1 MRAPLFA
8 VATLIAIGCGG
19 GGHGG
24 GDAAPPVVDAD
35 PAAPDAGPDADLPDA
50 DPRAPDAG
58 PDAGPSSDW
67 HPDHLAI
74 GTLYEGDSGADTFF
88 TRVAPRFP
96 AGRRLDYAY
105 LYLNG
110 GGQIGEWPRKVGQ
123 LVRGARRNGMV
134 PVLIVYA
141 MNGDSDSAAAVFA
154 NMRDPAYLATYF
166 RALRDAVEDAGDDL
180 VGFVIEPDM
189 LGYLQQQIA
198 GDFGGDPARIPAA
211 TRAAYDSGVLV
222 RGRDPAFADTLPGLV
237 QAINHTIRSRGR
249 KVFLGWQLNLWGAP
263 GGAARGIIHATEEL
277 GQNAGLTRIR
287 DNARALASF
296 ASRAQIASGAD
307 FVSIDK
313 YGLDG
318 AGAAGA
324 NPANPADSYWFW
336 NADLWSNYLVFVRTL
351 RDQLGLPM
359 VLWQI
364 PVGRINTTATT
375 SPTEYNPSG
384 RFPDLDNT
392 SQRFEDSASSYF
404 FGDTFTTSGARLT
417 YFARN
422 DSADPL
428 ISSRGGTVTWGSH
441 MRAAADAGVV
451 AILFGAGV
459 GIATRGVP
467 QPSGPLVDQ
476 PTDGY
481 YWITRVQ
488 AYYGAPV
495 ALP

>member
-1 MRAPLFA
+1 VRALLFA
-8 VATLIAIGCGG
+8 VASLIVNGCGG
-19 GGHGG
+19 GGAGG
-24 GDAAPPVVDAD
+24 GDAAPPVDAD
-35 PAAPDAGPDADLPDA
+35 PAAPDADPSAPDGRPDADLPDA

-58 PDAGPSSDW
+58 PDAGPSSGW

-74 GTLYEGDSGADTFF
+74 GTLYEGDTGADTFF
-88 TRVAPRFP
+88 ARVAPRFP

-123 LVRGARRNGMV
+123 LVR
-134 PVLIVYA
+134 VLYA

-154 NMRDPAYLATYF
+154 NMRDPAYLTTYF
-166 RALRDAVEDAGDDL
+166 RALRDAIDDAGDEQ

-198 GDFGGDPARIPAA
+198 GGFGDDPARIPAA
-211 TRAAYDSGVLV
+211 THAAYDSGVLV

-263 GGAARGIIHATEEL
+263 GAPARGIVHATEEL
-277 GQNAGLTRIR
+277 GQTAGLARIR
-287 DNARALASF
+287 DNARALARF
-296 ASRAQIASGAD
+296 AARSMITADAD

-324 NPANPADSYWFW
+324 NPANPADSYWFC
-336 NADLWSNYLVFVRTL
+336 TL
-351 RDQLGLPM
+351 RDELDLPM

-364 PVGRINTTATT
+364 PVGRINTTGTP

-422 DSADPL
+422 DSGDPL
-428 ISSRGGTVTWGSH
+428 ISVRGSTVTWGSH

-467 QPSGPLVDQ
+467 QPSGPLTDQ

-488 AYYGAPV
+488 GYYGAPV